1 MADPP
6 LIPPSS
12 LTVQKNSPEP
22 FEEILKWV
30 QEQGVAMGSE
40 HSQIDAAKELEALW
54 KKIPKG
60 STCVKFEKSSDK
72 YKDADGFPRYK
83 VDHQYMNDDDLM

>member
-6 LIPPSS
+6 LIPKRS
-12 LTVQKNSPEP
+12 LTVRKNSLKPL
-22 FEEILKWV
+22 EEIQEWV

-40 HSQIDAAKELEALW
+40 HSIIDAAKELEALW
-54 KKIPKG
+54 EQIPNG

-72 YKDADGFPRYK
+72 CNDAGGLPRYK
-83 VDHQYMNDDDLM
+83 VTHQYKR